1 MTHLSLAGL
10 SKSYGRTIAVDR
22 LDLDVARGESVAL
35 LGPSGCGKTT
45 TLRMVAGLIEPD
57 GGRVTVE
64 GRDLTRVPAHAR
76 DMGYVFQNYAL
87 FPHLDVAANVAFGLV
102 ERGMGR
108 AERDAAVREA
118 LDLVR
123 LGGLDARRPREL
135 SGGQQQRVALA
146 RALVLRP
153 RVLLLDE
160 SLSNLDARL
169 RESMRHE
176 IREIQRRLGITTL
189 FVTHDQTEALTM
201 CDRIAVM
208 ARGRIEQIGSPREI
222 HDRPATKFVAGFV
235 GRSNALALTRHAG
248 GLRAGDAPVVVPRD
262 PGGEVE
268 LFVRPQCLILA
279 SPSAPPGARNRLTGR
294 VVRTVFVGDRSEIL
308 VDTGA
313 GRLVAEMAPGA
324 PPPEDGSE
332 IAVLWTP
339 EDGHAFARES

>member
-1 MTHLSLAGL
+1 MSLELAGL
-10 SKSYGRTIAVDR
+10 SKRYGSFVAVENAT
-22 LDLDVARGESVAL
+22 LSVERGAFLTL
-35 LGPSGCGKTT
+35 LGPSGSGKTT
-45 TLRMVAGLIEPD
+45 ILMMIAGFTEPSA
-57 GGRVTVE
+57 GRIVLD
-64 GRDLTRVPAHAR
+64 GRDLTALPPERR
-76 DMGYVFQNYAL
+76 DFGMVFQGYAL
-87 FPHLDVAANVAFGLV
+87 FPHMSVAENVAFPLRV
-102 ERGMGR
+102 RGMTK
-108 AERDAAVREA
+108 AARDEKVRGA
-118 LDLVR
+118 LDLVQLTGFADR
-123 LGGLDARRPREL
+123 LPKQL